1 MFGDMK
7 FTFPALLLLPVEMWA
22 TILRYLDDK
31 TLLSAALTSIRFMR
45 VCKGDPILRK
55 RVRAQMLLEKR
66 LLRNAT
72 LDREMGITV
81 IRNYAPNVI
90 NVNQNKIVAKKVLSI
105 RIPSV
110 ERNPRMSYFTA
121 DIKDSRKVSGGKTK
135 AKSSKRRVE
144 SYRTLRL

>member
-1 MFGDMK
+1 MFSEMK

-31 TLLSAALTSIRFMR
+31 TLLSAALTSKRFMR

-55 RVRAQMLLEKR
+55 RVRAQILLERR

-90 NVNQNKIVAKKVLSI
+90 NVNQNKTVAKKVLSI

-121 DIKDSRKVSGGKTK
+121 YTKDSRNVDGCKVKT
-135 AKSSKRRVE
+135 KSSKRRLE
-144 SYRTLRL
+144 PYRTIRL

>member
-31 TLLSAALTSIRFMR
+31 TLLSAALTSKRFMR
-45 VCKGDPILRK
+45 ICKGDTTLRK
-55 RVRAQMLLEKR
+55 RVRVQILLEKR

-90 NVNQNKIVAKKVLSI
+90 NVNQNKTVTKKVLSI

-110 ERNPRMSYFTA
+110 ARNPRMSYFTA
-121 DIKDSRKVSGGKTK
+121 DTKDSKKVDDGKVK
-135 AKSSKRRVE
+135 VKSSERRVKL
-144 SYRTLRL
+144 YRTIRL

>member
-31 TLLSAALTSIRFMR
+31 TLLSAALTSKRFMR

-55 RVRAQMLLEKR
+55 RVRAQILLERR

-90 NVNQNKIVAKKVLSI
+90 NVNQNKTVAKKYYRLEYQG
-105 RIPSV
+105 RKK
-110 ERNPRMSYFTA
+110 PRYKLLHGRHQGS
-121 DIKDSRKVSGGKTK
+121 KKSRWW
-135 AKSSKRRVE
+135 
-144 SYRTLRL
+144 

>member
-22 TILRYLDDK
+22 TILRYLDDR
-31 TLLSAALTSIRFMR
+31 TLLSAALTSIRFMK

-55 RVRAQMLLEKR
+55 RVRAQILLERR

-90 NVNQNKIVAKKVLSI
+90 NVNQNKIVAKKLLSI

-110 ERNPRMSYFTA
+110 ERNPGMSYFTA
-121 DIKDSRKVSGGKTK
+121 DTRIKKKVGGGKVK
-135 AKSSKRRVE
+135 SKSSKRRVE
-144 SYRTLRL
+144 PYRTIRL